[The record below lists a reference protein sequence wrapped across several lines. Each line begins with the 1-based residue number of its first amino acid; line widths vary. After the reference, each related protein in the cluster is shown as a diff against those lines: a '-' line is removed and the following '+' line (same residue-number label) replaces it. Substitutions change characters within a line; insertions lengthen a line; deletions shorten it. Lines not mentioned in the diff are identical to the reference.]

1 MTEDD
6 FKTYDAVEYGITGNN
21 NGSRY
26 SLKELLGKANEISN
40 ISTTDT
46 IVVEYTGTLAKDTT
60 KVDQKAELII
70 DNTILDTADYSLDID
85 TLSSTEPVY
94 VDVNKSNITPIE
106 VENKKATFPLT
117 GGNGAFIGF
126 AIIGTAVML
135 AGIAYFAIYQN
146 DKNRR
151 RSDRYG
157 R

>member
-1 MTEDD
+1 M
-6 FKTYDAVEYGITGNN
+6 
-21 NGSRY
+21 
-26 SLKELLGKANEISN
+26 
-40 ISTTDT
+40 
-46 IVVEYTGTLAKDTT
+46 AKDTT

-70 DNTILDTADYSLDID
+70 DNTILDTADYSLDINS
-85 TLSSTEPVY
+85 LSSTDPIY

-106 VENKKATFPLT
+106 VENKKSTFPLT
-117 GGNGAFIGF
+117 GGNGVFIGF

-157 R
+157 K